1 VSRLSRLARCGAP
14 AARRSGRP
22 GSGARA
28 DSDRSRGPRAGQKR
42 ARMRRAVTAVPVL
55 TVVALTAAACD
66 GGTLGQDT
74 PLSSGQNFV
83 GSPYQTTVFKTGS
96 RPAAP
101 AVSGPTLAGASLS
114 LSAYRGDVV
123 VVNFWGSW
131 CAPCR
136 AEAPTLGTLARRL
149 AGQGVRF
156 VGIDIRDE
164 TDAALGFMQDFNVS
178 YPSISDPSGDIALLF
193 HSTVPPT
200 AIPSTV
206 VIDRR
211 GRIAASIV
219 GGVSY
224 KSLKA
229 LLISVA
235 GERG

>member
-1 VSRLSRLARCGAP
+1 MVAPLLAITV
-14 AARRSGRP
+14 AA
-22 GSGARA
+22 
-28 DSDRSRGPRAGQKR
+28 
-42 ARMRRAVTAVPVL
+42 
-55 TVVALTAAACD
+55 AAACD
-66 GGTLGQDT
+66 GGTLGQNT

-83 GSPYQTTVFKTGS
+83 GGSYQTTVFKTGS

-101 AVSGPTLAGASLS
+101 AVSGPTVTGKSLS

-136 AEAPTLGTLARRL
+136 AEAPTLGTLARQL
-149 AGQGVRF
+149 AGRGVRF

-164 TDAALGFMQDFNVS
+164 PDAAQAFMQDFNVS

-193 HSTVPPT
+193 HNTVPPT

-206 VIDRR
+206 VIDRQ

-219 GGVSY
+219 GGVAY
-224 KSLKA
+224 KGLKA